1 MKKKIILGTSFIIVV
16 FSVLYFFYTKSNYK
30 KNFIETEKK
39 NLIDKENIKLAEEKI
54 ESSNIIE
61 DVSYSAKDAKGN
73 EATRI
78 VMKLH
83 PKLAPIK
90 VAILPL
96 VKKEGLPEIARKLV
110 NELFKGLNLCETFP
124 LTFSE

>member
-1 MKKKIILGTSFIIVV
+1 MVGDILLMLLNQLQGATRGLLVY
-16 FSVLYFFYTKSNYK
+16 LMDAYTE
-30 KNFIETEKK
+30 ET
-39 NLIDKENIKLAEEKI
+39 I
-54 ESSNIIE
+54 
-61 DVSYSAKDAKGN
+61 KDAKGN

-96 VKKEGLPEIARKLV
+96 VKKEGLPEIV
-110 NELFKGLNLCETFP
+110 QEN
-124 LTFSE
+124 